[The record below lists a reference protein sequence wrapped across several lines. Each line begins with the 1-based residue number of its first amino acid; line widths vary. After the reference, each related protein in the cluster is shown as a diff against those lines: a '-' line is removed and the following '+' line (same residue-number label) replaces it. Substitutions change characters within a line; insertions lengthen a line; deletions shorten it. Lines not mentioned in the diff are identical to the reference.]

1 MSDDATKPLNPVA
14 THIDRIDDQHLPS
27 LFRRADQASLSA
39 QRKHFCLQKL
49 HLGLL
54 VLGSVTAA
62 IIPVVPVPYR
72 EWLYGGSAIFLAVG
86 VFFALISRSRKYDKT
101 WFNCRAVA
109 ESAKTVA
116 WRFMMKVVPF
126 EDDSTA
132 TEHLISKIQEIRA
145 SKAYRAVDFAPY
157 LDADNSSN
165 YSEAMSN
172 ARMADVG
179 NRKNLYLASRVR
191 DQKEWYSKKA
201 AFNYTSKARWF
212 LAATTLQCIAVA
224 LAIVQAVASGFPVN
238 GVPFLTTFAAAVVAW
253 SQMKRHGELAHSYTV
268 AADELGD
275 QEEMAG
281 DIKEESSFVD
291 FVVQVEENLS
301 REHGMWCAR
310 RGVLAKLNNTRS

>member
-1 MSDDATKPLNPVA
+1 MGLFSCFPL
-14 THIDRIDDQHLPS
+14 RHLGGFLSTPQDLS
-27 LFRRADQASLSA
+27 LI
-39 QRKHFCLQKL
+39 
-49 HLGLL
+49 LGLL

-62 IIPVVPVPYR
+62 IIPVVPVPYL
-72 EWLYGGSAIFLAVG
+72 EWLYGGSAVFLAFG
-86 VFFALISRSRKYDKT
+86 VLFALISRSRNYDKT

-145 SKAYRAVDFAPY
+145 SRAYGAADFAPY

-172 ARMADVG
+172 ARTADVG

-201 AFNYTSKARWF
+201 AFNYTAKARWF
-212 LAATTLQCIAVA
+212 LAATTLQFIAVA
-224 LAIVQAVASGFPVN
+224 LAIVQAVASGFLVN

-268 AADELGD
+268 AADDLGD

-310 RGVLAKLNNTRS
+310 RGVLAKLNNTS

>member
-1 MSDDATKPLNPVA
+1 MSDDSTKHLKSVA
-14 THIDRIDDQHLPS
+14 TQIARIEDQHLPA

-39 QRKHFCLQKL
+39 QRKHFCFQKL

-62 IIPVVPVPYR
+62 IIPVVPVPYL
-72 EWLYGGSAIFLAVG
+72 EWLYGGSAVFLAFG
-86 VFFALISRSRKYDKT
+86 VLFALISRSRNYDKT

-145 SKAYRAVDFAPY
+145 SRAYGAADFAPY

-172 ARMADVG
+172 ARTADVG

-201 AFNYTSKARWF
+201 AFNYTAKARWF
-212 LAATTLQCIAVA
+212 LAATTLQFIAVA

-238 GVPFLTTFAAAVVAW
+238 GVPFLTGSSGFRVDEAA
-253 SQMKRHGELAHSYTV
+253 G
-268 AADELGD
+268 G
-275 QEEMAG
+275 
-281 DIKEESSFVD
+281 
-291 FVVQVEENLS
+291 
-301 REHGMWCAR
+301 
-310 RGVLAKLNNTRS
+310 RGVWGSKATLEPCVTRTCTRGF